1 MVGAGAGTDRGGLIG
16 VLQPHSA
23 ASSSKPLAQ
32 KKLRPGQAG
41 NGLRGGFANIGVF
54 VFGWCLCRRI

>member
-23 ASSSKPLAQ
+23 ASSKPLAQ
-32 KKLRPGQAG
+32 KKLRPGQPG
-41 NGLRGGFANIGVF
+41 NGLRGGFASIGVF
-54 VFGWCLCRRI
+54 VCGWCLSRRI